1 MKIRHIILPALLG
14 VTVAYNAYAEGENQK
29 AVNVAEEVAWVVG
42 DQAIWRSDIEEAY
55 QQMLMD
61 KADIPSD
68 PYCFIPEQLA
78 LEKLYLHQADLDTV
92 EVTASM
98 VQQQVDARIN
108 YFIANIGSK
117 EKVEEYFHR
126 SMPEMREAMTEM
138 ITNQYRVQQV
148 QENLTKDVKVTPSD
162 VRRYFEQLPQAD
174 IPSVPEQVEVQ
185 ILSINPVIPRQEIE
199 DVKSRLRDFADRVN
213 SGESD
218 FSTLAILYSEDEGSR
233 SRGGEIGFMGKAHL
247 DPEYAAV
254 AFNLND
260 PKRVS
265 KIVQSQYGYHII
277 QLIEK
282 RGDRVNTRHILLKP
296 RVSDSELTQA
306 VNRLDTIRAEI
317 VDSGRVTFEQAVP
330 YISQDKDTRNNKGV
344 MVNQETGTTY
354 FEMSQLPQEIAKAVA
369 SMQPGDISKPFIMKD
384 PKTTADIVAI
394 VKLTSRLA
402 PHKANMSDD
411 YQLLKTMTEDARKQ
425 KVLDEWMEKKI
436 DNTYVNIEPHWRN
449 CQFKHKGWVKNN

>member
-14 VTVAYNAYAEGENQK
+14 ITVAYNAYAEGESPK

-61 KADIPSD
+61 KADIPGD

-126 SMPEMREAMTEM
+126 SMPQMREAMTEM

-162 VRRYFEQLPQAD
+162 VRRYFEHLPQAD
-174 IPSVPEQVEVQ
+174 IPAVPEQVEVQ
-185 ILSINPVIPRQEIE
+185 ILTINPVIPRQEIE

-260 PKRVS
+260 PKKVS
-265 KIVQSQYGYHII
+265 KIVETEYGFHII

-306 VNRLDTIRAEI
+306 INRLDTIRAEI

-369 SMQPGDISKPFIMKD
+369 TMQPGDISKPFIMKD
-384 PKTTADIVAI
+384 PKTTADVVAI

-425 KVLDEWMEKKI
+425 KVLDEWMAKKI

-449 CQFKHKGWVKNN
+449 CQFKHKGWIKNN

>member
-1 MKIRHIILPALLG
+1 MI
-14 VTVAYNAYAEGENQK
+14 AYNAYGETATPK

-61 KADIPSD
+61 KTDIPGD

-92 EVTASM
+92 EVTPSM

-117 EKVEEYFHR
+117 EKVEEYFRR

-162 VRRYFEQLPQAD
+162 VRKFYEQMPQAD
-174 IPSVPEQVEVQ
+174 IPHVPEQVEVQ
-185 ILSINPVIPRQEIE
+185 ILTVNPVIPRQEID
-199 DVKSRLRDFADRVN
+199 DVKARLRDFANRVN
-213 SGESD
+213 NGESD

-260 PKRVS
+260 TKRVS

-296 RVSDSELTQA
+296 RVSDTELTQA
-306 VNRLDTIRAEI
+306 IHRLDTIRSEI

-354 FEMSQLPQEIAKAVA
+354 FEMSQLPQEIAKTVA
-369 SMQPGDISKPFIMKD
+369 SMTPGEISKPFIMKD

-411 YQLLKTMTEDARKQ
+411 YQLLKTLTEDNRKQ
-425 KVLDEWMEKKI
+425 KILDEWMEKKI
-436 DNTYVNIEPHWRN
+436 NDTYVSIEPHWRN
-449 CQFKHKGWVKNN
+449 CEFKHKGWIKKN